1 MPSLELK
8 LAVRG
13 RLRETI
19 AAEEAAAARGF
30 TSGIRL
36 ATEALE
42 LDLRQQAMQAGLGRR
57 VANAWRSKVYPT
69 PGASLGAA
77 GVVFSRASHIIKGH
91 EGALIRSAEGFYLAI
106 PTDAVP
112 KKVLGKRVTP
122 GTLERAWGI
131 RLRMVPG
138 GGRSGRAVRPA
149 LLVAD
154 LRQRRGKRGGFA
166 APSISARRPQK
177 LVTVPLFVLLPQVR
191 LKRRLDTEAVFTRA
205 ADGLAQTVAAAMER
219 ELRNGEQN

>member
-36 ATEALE
+36 ATEALK
-42 LDLRQQAMQAGLGRR
+42 LDLRQQAIQAGLGRR
-57 VANAWRSKVYPT
+57 VANSWRSKVYPT

-77 GVVFSRASHIIKGH
+77 GVVFSRASHIIEGH
-91 EGALIRSAEGFYLAI
+91 EGALIRSADGFYLAI
-106 PTDAVP
+106 PTDAAP

-122 GTLERAWGI
+122 GSLERAWGI

-138 GGRSGRAVRPA
+138 GGRGGRAGRPA

-166 APSISARRPQK
+166 APSIAARRPQK
-177 LVTVPLFVLLPQVR
+177 LMTVPLFVLLPQVR

-205 ADGLAQTVAAAMER
+205 ADGLALTVAATMER
-219 ELRNGEQN
+219 ELRDGEQN

>member
-1 MPSLELK
+1 MPSLDIK

-19 AAEEAAAARGF
+19 ASDQAAAARGF
-30 TSGIRL
+30 TTGIRL
-36 ATEALE
+36 ATEALK
-42 LDLRQQAMQAGLGRR
+42 LDLRQQAIQAGLGRR
-57 VANAWRSKVYPT
+57 VANTWRSKVYPT

-77 GVVFSRASHIIKGH
+77 GIVFSKASHIIEGH
-91 EGALIRSAEGFYLAI
+91 EGALIRSADGFYLAI

-112 KKVLGKRVTP
+112 KMVLGKRVTP
-122 GTLERAWGI
+122 GALERAWGI
-131 RLRMVPG
+131 RLRMLPG
-138 GGRSGRAVRPA
+138 GGRSGRAGRPA

-166 APSISARRPQK
+166 SPNRSAKRPQK
-177 LVTVPLFVLLPQVR
+177 LVTVPLFILVPQVR

-205 ADGLAQTVAAAMER
+205 ADGLAQTVAEAMER
-219 ELRNGEQN
+219 ELRSGEPN

>member
-1 MPSLELK
+1 M
-8 LAVRG
+8 
-13 RLRETI
+13 
-19 AAEEAAAARGF
+19 AAEQAAAARGF
-30 TSGIRL
+30 TIGIRL
-36 ATEALE
+36 ATEALK
-42 LDLRQQAMQAGLGRR
+42 LDLRQQAIQAGLGRR
-57 VANAWRSKVYPT
+57 VASAWRSKVYPT

-77 GVVFSRASHIIKGH
+77 GVVFSRASHIIEGH
-91 EGALIRSAEGFYLAI
+91 EGALIRSADGFYLAI
-106 PTDAVP
+106 PTDAAP

-122 GTLERAWGI
+122 GSLERAWGI

-138 GGRSGRAVRPA
+138 GGRGGRSGRPA

-166 APSISARRPQK
+166 TPSISARRPQK
-177 LVTVPLFVLLPQVR
+177 LVTVPLFILLPQVR

-205 ADGLAQTVAAAMER
+205 ANGLAQTVAAAVER